1 MSGVLAK
8 LNWGLCSGSIGPL
21 GKKSDFFCKN
31 QILLETWQRK
41 SGRFFFQVHR
51 IHFLSAVR
59 WIAHAAYGLLA
70 GGCLNVL
77 EAAGPCHVFLSIGS
91 SQHEVH
97 SFIKPIFLQPIFRI
111 TKWFG
116 PNKTEVIK
124 RRWQEYAE
132 KLYQKY
138 LYDPENHDGVITHLE
153 PDILECEVKWALGS
167 ITTKKASGS
176 DGIPA
181 EVF

>member
-1 MSGVLAK
+1 MYQVSGILDSYTTQKKCNKHSILNNAHLLFHTFSVSGVLSK
-8 LNWGLCSGSIGPL
+8 LNWGLCFGCSGPL

-41 SGRFFFQVHR
+41 SGRIFFHVHR

-116 PNKTEVIK
+116 PNKSK
-124 RRWQEYAE
+124 
-132 KLYQKY
+132 
-138 LYDPENHDGVITHLE
+138 
-153 PDILECEVKWALGS
+153 S
-167 ITTKKASGS
+167 
-176 DGIPA
+176 
-181 EVF
+181 F